1 MNKIYKEY
9 FEGAIPA
16 IFIAPY
22 AEEIGECKIEYVN
35 PSLIRLFGRDIKGE
49 CIIEPEYWINQ
60 EMRGIYLDMLK
71 DKGEVDGMDAELRRG
86 DGSAFWCRLYSRYIS
101 IEDKLWLQGTL
112 FDITKEKV
120 AEKMRSLFESGIEHD
135 WKNYITGI
143 RLYSN
148 LLERGENLNREQR
161 EFIKGIINGVDDL
174 SRGMEEKLEFSKAY
188 YGSVS
193 LNKRAYNLYDLI
205 FETALKFF
213 NIAEREGKK
222 ITIDGINLNIF
233 EHKNKKAIANF
244 DYYFFNK
251 IMNNLINNGLK
262 YANEIDITVLQG
274 EDYYT
279 IAVRDNGEGMDSEDG
294 AGIFTL
300 GYRAKNRKSGSTGIG
315 LPYSKL
321 IVDAHGGKIWVE
333 SEIGKGSKFYITLPT
348 N

>member
-16 IFIAPY
+16 IFIAPH

-35 PSLIRLFGRDIKGE
+35 PSLIRLLGSDIKGQ
-49 CIIEPEYWINQ
+49 CIIEPEYWVNQ
-60 EMRGIYLDMLK
+60 EMRGIYLNMLK
-71 DKGEVDGMDAELRRG
+71 DKGEVDGMEAELRKG
-86 DGSAFWCRLYSRYIS
+86 DGSTFWCRLYSRYIS

-143 RLYSN
+143 RLYSK

-174 SRGMEEKLEFSKAY
+174 SKGMEEKLEFSKAY
-188 YGSVS
+188 YGG
-193 LNKRAYNLYDLI
+193 LIINKRSYNLYDLI
-205 FETALKFF
+205 FETALKFS
-213 NIAEREGKK
+213 NIAESEGRK
-222 ITIDGINLNIF
+222 IAIEGISLNAF
-233 EHKNKKAIANF
+233 DYKNRKAIANF

-251 IMNNLINNGLK
+251 VLNNLINNGLK
-262 YANEIDITVLQG
+262 YANEIDISISR
-274 EDYYT
+274 EESHYT
-279 IAVRDNGEGMDSEDG
+279 IAVRDNGEGMDSEDV

-300 GYRAKNRKSGSTGIG
+300 GYRSKNRKSGSTGIG

-321 IVDAHGGKIWVE
+321 IVEAHGGMIWGE